1 MESSVFFARDGEPI
15 PAQRIISCRSS
26 RKRHA
31 VCCIGRKKLPL
42 LFRAPAIH
50 LKLRKM
56 RFKITPDF
64 SISTALLQFHIE
76 EVPGLSEAQLRSAP
90 GAVSLRLPPGL
101 NYGLRERQEWLNR
114 CVVEELRRQCRLVLA
129 PRVQAWAKR
138 GGVSFNRLTFK
149 DVSSRW
155 GSCSSLR
162 NVNFNVWLLLLDEPL
177 VDYVVCHELAHLTHL
192 NHSAH
197 FYAEV
202 DRIMGLPGEAVRR
215 DRELNRVSRSL
226 AALGR
231 YR

>member
-1 MESSVFFARDGEPI
+1 M
-15 PAQRIISCRSS
+15 
-26 RKRHA
+26 
-31 VCCIGRKKLPL
+31 
-42 LFRAPAIH
+42 
-50 LKLRKM
+50 
-56 RFKITPDF
+56 
-64 SISTALLQFHIE
+64 
-76 EVPGLSEAQLRSAP
+76 SEAQLRSAP

-202 DRIMGLPGEAVRR
+202 DRIMGIPGEAVRR

>member
-1 MESSVFFARDGEPI
+1 MACGLLYRGEKTTFALPRPRDSS
-15 PAQRIISCRSS
+15 Q
-26 RKRHA
+26 
-31 VCCIGRKKLPL
+31 
-42 LFRAPAIH
+42 
-50 LKLRKM
+50 
-56 RFKITPDF
+56 TPKDAFQDHPRF

>member
-1 MESSVFFARDGEPI
+1 MFLHEEAHRFPLMARF
-15 PAQRIISCRSS
+15 PAGAA
-26 RKRHA
+26 RKWHA
-31 VCCIGRKKLPL
+31 VCCIGGKKLPL
-42 LFRAPAIH
+42 LFRVPAVH

-202 DRIMGLPGEAVRR
+202 DRIMGIPGEAVRR

>member
-1 MESSVFFARDGEPI
+1 MLS
-15 PAQRIISCRSS
+15 
-26 RKRHA
+26 
-31 VCCIGRKKLPL
+31 
-42 LFRAPAIH
+42 RAPAIH

-155 GSCSSLR
+155 GS
-162 NVNFNVWLLLLDEPL
+162 
-177 VDYVVCHELAHLTHL
+177 
-192 NHSAH
+192 
-197 FYAEV
+197 
-202 DRIMGLPGEAVRR
+202 
-215 DRELNRVSRSL
+215 
-226 AALGR
+226 
-231 YR
+231 